1 MCVCVFNFKNAAN
14 RNKKILNNNNKRNKY
29 SLIQRL
35 HIINVYVYILV
46 EKKSPRFFLNCKLI

>member
-1 MCVCVFNFKNAAN
+1 MCVFSFKNAAN
-14 RNKKILNNNNKRNKY
+14 RNKKILNNNKRTKY

-46 EKKSPRFFLNCKLI
+46 EKESPRFFLNCKLI